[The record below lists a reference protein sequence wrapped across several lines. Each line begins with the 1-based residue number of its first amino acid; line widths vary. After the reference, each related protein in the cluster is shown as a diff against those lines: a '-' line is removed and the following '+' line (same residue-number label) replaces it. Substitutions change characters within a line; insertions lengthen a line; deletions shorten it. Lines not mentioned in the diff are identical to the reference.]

1 MSETV
6 MPEGVNIN
14 INNSDSNS
22 SQGSSGSFLDKLFD
36 IGLKLIIPLGLLFAL
51 VAILIVV
58 KLVLPLV
65 GFVTDTANLPGIANL
80 FPPFT
85 GIITA
90 LGVVGGWIFGR

>member
-36 IGLKLIIPLGLLFAL
+36 IGLK
-51 VAILIVV
+51 
-58 KLVLPLV
+58 
-65 GFVTDTANLPGIANL
+65 
-80 FPPFT
+80 
-85 GIITA
+85 
-90 LGVVGGWIFGR
+90 

>member
-22 SQGSSGSFLDKLFD
+22 SEGSSGSFLDKLFD
-36 IGLKLIIPLGLLFAL
+36 IGLKLIIPLGLIFAL

-58 KLVLPLV
+58 TLILPLV
-65 GFVTDTANLPGIANL
+65 DFVTEDLNLGGIANL

-85 GIITA
+85 GLITG
-90 LGVVGGWIFGR
+90 LGLVGGWIFGR